1 MLAQFYPP
9 TIGGEERH
17 VADLSAELATRGHSV
32 TVATLWHEGCAHFEI
47 DRGVRI
53 HRIRGSMQRLERI
66 FSYKDRQFAPP
77 FPDPEALLALRRII
91 REERPDIIHAHNWIV
106 HSFTPLKAWSKAKLV
121 MTLHDYSL
129 VCVQKRLMRHGVRCS
144 GPGLMKCLECAA
156 DFYGIGKGV
165 PSTLANFTWGEIER
179 QAVDMFLPVSHS
191 VAEQTRL
198 AKRKVAYRIIPN
210 FIPDEVEPPGDDAQA
225 MLAQLPEG
233 DFLLYV
239 GDLMPDKGVDVLLQA
254 HAQLNM
260 SQGDREGRMQ
270 MSQGDRKGAPVQY
283 TDMQMGQ
290 DDREGAPLPYT
301 NKMSQGDREG
311 APLPYTD
318 MQLPLVLIGRPVTG
332 YLEGLPPN
340 VLHLGRWPH
349 SAIMQAWSRCAIA
362 LIPSICPDACPT
374 VAMEAMAMGRPI
386 VASRIG
392 GLTDIL
398 VDGQTGLLV
407 PPGDVQELREA
418 IQCLLDD
425 AGRRQGMGMIA
436 KQCVVA
442 FQAKSVVPRI
452 EDVYCEV
459 LNS

>member
-1 MLAQFYPP
+1 MRILMLAQFYPP

-32 TVATLWHEGCAHFEI
+32 AVATLWHEGCAHFEI

-53 HRIRGSMQRLERI
+53 HRIRGSMQRLESI

-129 VCVQKRLMRHGVRCS
+129 VCVQKRLMRHGVRCT

-179 QAVDMFLPVSHS
+179 HAVDMFLPVSHS

-210 FIPDEVEPPGDDAQA
+210 FIPDDIEPPGDDAQA
-225 MLAQLPEG
+225 LLAQLPEG

-260 SQGDREGRMQ
+260 SQGDKV
-270 MSQGDRKGAPVQY
+270 SQGDRKGAPVQY
-283 TDMQMGQ
+283 TNMQMSQ
-290 DDREGAPLPYT
+290 I
-301 NKMSQGDREG
+301 SQGDRKG
-311 APLPYTD
+311 TPVQYTNRE
-318 MQLPLVLIGRPVTG
+318 LPLVLIGRPVTG
-332 YLEGLPPN
+332 YLEHLPPN

-349 SAIMQAWSRCAIA
+349 SAIMQAWGRCAVA

-436 KQCVVA
+436 MQRVVT

-452 EDVYCEV
+452 EEVYREV
-459 LNS
+459 LYS